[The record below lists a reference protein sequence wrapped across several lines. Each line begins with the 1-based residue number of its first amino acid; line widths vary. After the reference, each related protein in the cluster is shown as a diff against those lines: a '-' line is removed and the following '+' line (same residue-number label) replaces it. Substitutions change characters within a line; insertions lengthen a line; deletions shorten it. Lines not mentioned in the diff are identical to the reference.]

1 MSLHPISILALAA
14 SFLLPALAAQTAE
27 PAPPTQ
33 LPLRQSAWLALAPA
47 EREQVLTFAGDIKS
61 FLGVAR
67 QNQLAVAEGIRRAR
81 ARGFVAWKPGER
93 LAPGARFYVDNRGRA
108 LLLGIQGRAGGAQG
122 FRIVGTHA
130 DSPWLEL
137 KANPLI
143 AKQGFVVLHVL
154 THGGLKHYQWVNR
167 PLALTGHID
176 RADGTRVEV
185 SIGLAPDDPVFVIPD
200 VAPHVDR
207 PFRNRTYTEVISTEE
222 MLPVAASEPLPEGGV
237 MAQMLKQL
245 FDRYRVGPA
254 DFTSAE
260 LILTPNT
267 PPADAGLDRALIAA
281 YGQDD
286 RLLSFVALRSILDLE
301 AVPDKTVLVYWTNN
315 EEVGSVND
323 TGADSQFLDTV
334 LTGLLTADLGP
345 GFTPLALRQAKD
357 RTDVISADC
366 NTGVNPNFPQ
376 VQEADNA
383 ARLGEGIALKRY
395 GHGFDANSEMIA
407 RFRRMFAAER
417 IPWQTSTYVEGI
429 GGGGTIG
436 LFFSAQN
443 MNVIDLGV
451 PLLSMHSPY
460 ELSSKVD
467 DWAMYRAMKAFL
479 AGAAERPGA

>member
-1 MSLHPISILALAA
+1 MSHVFAVFALTVGLLAA
-14 SFLLPALAAQTAE
+14 GLAQSVA
-27 PAPPTQ
+27 PAPATQ
-33 LPLRQSAWLALAPA
+33 LPERQSAWLALTPA
-47 EREQVLTFAGDIKS
+47 ERQEVFAFGDDIKA
-61 FLGVAR
+61 FLNVAR

-81 ARGFVAWKPGER
+81 AHGFTEWRPGER
-93 LAPGARFYVDNRGRA
+93 LAPGARFYVNNRGRA
-108 LLLGIQGRAGGAQG
+108 LLLGIQGREGGAQG

-137 KANPLI
+137 KANPLV

-185 SIGLAPDDPVFVIPD
+185 SIGLAPGDPVFVIPD

-222 MLPVAASEPLPEGGV
+222 MLPVAASEPLASGGA
-237 MAQMLKQL
+237 MAQALAQL
-245 FDRYRVGPA
+245 FARYHVGPA

-286 RLLSFVALRSILDLE
+286 RLLSFVALRALLDTE
-301 AVPDKTVLVYWTNN
+301 GAPDKTVLVYWTNN

-334 LTGLLTADLGP
+334 LTGLLSADLGER
-345 GFTPLALRQAKD
+345 FTPLALRQAKD
-357 RTDVISADC
+357 RTSVISADC
-366 NTGVNPNFPQ
+366 NTGINPNFPQ
-376 VQEADNA
+376 VQEPDNA

-407 RFRRMFAAER
+407 RFRRMFEANH

-479 AGAAERPGA
+479 AGGAE